1 MTDITEQLRD
11 AARIHVELAG
21 QSALAATINAGA
33 DEIDRLRA
41 RVAELEAADGICFTG
56 MIVNIDGHDYG
67 LRPNAARIVREA
79 LRDAGR
85 IDWIARMSK
94 TSTVYMDNQHPWNVA
109 GNYRF
114 NNLRGQTFRDA
125 IDAAMAKDGA

>member
-41 RVAELEAADGICFTG
+41 RVAELETVEAAARVAELERALLLIEPSGDFSGWEDKHGRDIG
-56 MIVNIDGHDYG
+56 NSI
-67 LRPNAARIVREA
+67 NAA
-79 LRDAGR
+79 L
-85 IDWIARMSK
+85 
-94 TSTVYMDNQHPWNVA
+94 
-109 GNYRF
+109 
-114 NNLRGQTFRDA
+114 
-125 IDAAMAKDGA
+125 AKDGA